1 MSGGLTDLAL
11 MAGGWG
17 RLAGMV
23 LLALVLMGTL
33 GVGARMASTQLA
45 GTRAV
50 RARVRMLR
58 PADAGAPPPSLL
70 RRIGDA
76 LARTPLV
83 GQSEVQLL
91 KQNLY
96 AAGMTTDGAVDR
108 FIGFKIL
115 FSLLLIL
122 LALLWAQR
130 IGDAAGIVGQA
141 LVVLGA
147 ALVGLRGPDF
157 VIGRRAAAR
166 RQRID
171 AGLPDALDL
180 MVVCA
185 EAGIGIEPALE
196 RVSIELRAVHP
207 DLAAELSITV
217 SEMRLLTDRLQGL
230 HNMGARVRL
239 ESVKTIASTLSQTLR
254 YGTPLGRAL
263 RSLAGDFRLIRQTRM
278 EEAAA
283 RLPVLITIPMIVFI
297 LPATTL
303 VVAGPAFLQLITALS
318 KM

>member
-1 MSGGLTDLAL
+1 MSGLLATLAL
-11 MAGGWG
+11 KAGGWAP
-17 RLAGMV
+17 LAGFALLLLVAAGV
-23 LLALVLMGTL
+23 LGLGLRIAAADAARSRVLRG
-33 GVGARMASTQLA
+33 
-45 GTRAV
+45 
-50 RARVRMLR
+50 RVRM
-58 PADAGAPPPSLL
+58 AGAPGMSDPQPGPL

-83 GQSEVQLL
+83 GHAEVQLL
-91 KQNLY
+91 RQNLY
-96 AAGMTTDGAVDR
+96 AAGMTGDGAVDR
-108 FIGFKIL
+108 FIGFKIV
-115 FSLLLIL
+115 FAGLLVM
-122 LALLWAQR
+122 LALLWA
-130 IGDAAGIVGQA
+130 GQMPEDGG
-141 LVVLGA
+141 LVMPAIILLGA
-147 ALVGLRGPDF
+147 ALLGLRGPDF
-157 VIGRRAAAR
+157 VVGRRAAAR
-166 RQRID
+166 RRRVD

-196 RVSIELRAVHP
+196 RVSVELRAVHP
-207 DLAAELSITV
+207 DLAGELGITV

-230 HNMGARVRL
+230 HNMGERVRL

-283 RLPVLITIPMIVFI
+283 RLPVLITIPMILFI

-303 VVAGPAFLQLITALS
+303 VVAGPAFLQLIDALS
-318 KM
+318 RM